1 LITKDEIAVLLGVI
15 KVAYGKS
22 FSNENPKLMINLWH
36 EMLCDEHLILVQS
49 AIKKHIATCKFAPRV
64 SEILD
69 LIEHQKWELYQNYCI
84 VDDIISEKPKGD
96 LPESFYPRRLCAYT
110 KAFELN
116 SNKII
121 DSEIESLRLKQLEKE
136 EN

>member
-1 LITKDEIAVLLGVI
+1 MITKDEIAVLLGVI

-36 EMLCDEHLILVQS
+36 EMLCDEHLILVRS

-69 LIEHQKWELYQNYCI
+69 LIEHQKWKLYEKYCI
-84 VDDIISEKPKGD
+84 LDDIISGKPKGD
-96 LPESFYPRRLCAYT
+96 LPDAFYPRRLCGNT

-116 SNKII
+116 SNHTINAA
-121 DSEIESLRLKQLEKE
+121 IELMRLKQLEKK

>member
-1 LITKDEIAVLLGVI
+1 MAVILGVL

-22 FSNENPKLMINLWH
+22 FSKENPKHMISLWH
-36 EMLCDEHLILVQS
+36 EMLCDEPLILVQS
-49 AIKKHIATCKFAPRV
+49 AIKKHVAVCKFAPRV

-96 LPESFYPRRLCAYT
+96 LPEGFYPRRLCGYT
-110 KAFELN
+110 KVFELN
-116 SNKII
+116 SSKTI
-121 DSEIESLRLKQLEKE
+121 DNEIESLRLKQLEKKE
-136 EN
+136 K